1 MTELSLTCRNLEI
14 RGMKPI
20 CKESDGLKRG
30 KSSQSYHHPSVL
42 MFFCCCFWVGLFTL
56 IITFCQKM
64 DGGGFFVLEA
74 TSIFYIKC
82 MMRSGN
88 CSQELSASTPPVKVT
103 ELNFLV
109 PVCSSFSQK
118 ILSVRLVLNIPL
130 TMTHQHGRE
139 FDRQKD
145 SRLFFCLRWTISIVF
160 KSSQLLPTFLVMPNK
175 TQCRSLL
182 LF

>member
-1 MTELSLTCRNLEI
+1 MDWREERALI
-14 RGMKPI
+14 
-20 CKESDGLKRG
+20 
-30 KSSQSYHHPSVL
+30 HPSSISSDVFL
-42 MFFCCCFWVGLFTL
+42 LLLLSW
-56 IITFCQKM
+56 TFHFNYYILPE
-64 DGGGFFVLEA
+64 DGWWGFFVLEA

-82 MMRSGN
+82 MMHSGS

>member
-1 MTELSLTCRNLEI
+1 MTELSLTFRNLEV

-30 KSSQSYHHPSVL
+30 KSSQSYHHLSVL

-56 IITFCQKM
+56 NVTDFARRWM
-64 DGGGFFVLEA
+64 VGFFS

-82 MMRSGN
+82 MMHSG
-88 CSQELSASTPPVKVT
+88 SFSKELSASTPPVKVT
-103 ELNFLV
+103 ELNFLI

-118 ILSVRLVLNIPL
+118 ILSVRFVPL
-130 TMTHQHGRE
+130 TMTHQHGCD

-145 SRLFFCLRWTISIVF
+145 SRLFFCLTWTIFTVL
-160 KSSQLLPTFLVMPNK
+160 KSSELLPTFLVMPNK
-175 TQCRSLL
+175 TQCRSLIL
-182 LF
+182 L